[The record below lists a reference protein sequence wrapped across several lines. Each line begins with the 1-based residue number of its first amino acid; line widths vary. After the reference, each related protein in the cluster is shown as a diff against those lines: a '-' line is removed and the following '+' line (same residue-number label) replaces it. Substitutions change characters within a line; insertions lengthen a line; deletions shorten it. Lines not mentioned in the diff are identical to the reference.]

1 MVECSLRQTNRL
13 ERDADTSFVQEPDG
27 DLVAV
32 AHAAEHS
39 LALHDA
45 VCERNFACAAGTYSE
60 FVLVAPH
67 VQAGVSGVND
77 ERSDSLVPEGENREV
92 T

>member
-1 MVECSLRQTNRL
+1 MLECSLRQTNRL
-13 ERDADTSFVQEPDG
+13 ERDADASFVQEPDG

-32 AHAAEHS
+32 AHAAKHG

-45 VCERNFACAAGTYSE
+45 VCERNFARAAGAYSE
-60 FVLVAPH
+60 LVLVAPH
-67 VQAGVSGVND
+67 VQAGVTGVND
-77 ERSDSLVPEGENREV
+77 ERSNSLVPEGENREV